1 MNIHRLFRQIF
12 VDLIQHNVLLLS
24 FLSMFVDDV
33 SFEGKD
39 VVIKLDLGDGNDDTN
54 CKIESIDCFL

>member
-1 MNIHRLFRQIF
+1 MIFNFIRLYFESRRL
-12 VDLIQHNVLLLS
+12 DEREC
-24 FLSMFVDDV
+24 V